1 MNEQLSPDKL
11 LGQIPFFRGL
21 NDDECQQL
29 GRIARTKNFAPG
41 EIVLRQGES
50 SRDLWAVLEGK
61 CEVVRHKDGP
71 ASAGDSVVLAVLE
84 PYSHFGEM
92 SFFNAAPH
100 SASVRAQTAVKLLRI
115 ARADYDKL
123 IKDGVAAAYKLTYN
137 AVESLANRL
146 RRMDE
151 WIVECAS
158 QNPPAEKIPEWS
170 SFRDKL
176 FSGWNL

>member
-1 MNEQLSPDKL
+1 VSADSPSDKL
-11 LGQIPFFRGL
+11 LEQIPFFRGL
-21 NDDECQQL
+21 NEAECRQL
-29 GRIARTKNFAPG
+29 GNIARVEKFAPG
-41 EIVLRQGES
+41 EMVLRQGQS
-50 SRDLWAVLEGK
+50 SRNLWAVLEGK
-61 CEVVRHKDGP
+61 CEVVRHKEHLGSPDE
-71 ASAGDSVVLAVLE
+71 SVVLAVLE

-92 SFFNAAPH
+92 SFFNPAPH
-100 SASVRAQTAVKLLRI
+100 SASVRAQTALKLLRI
-115 ARADYDKL
+115 ARSDYDEL

-151 WIVECAS
+151 WIVECTN
-158 QNPPAEKIPEWS
+158 QNPVGERVPEWS